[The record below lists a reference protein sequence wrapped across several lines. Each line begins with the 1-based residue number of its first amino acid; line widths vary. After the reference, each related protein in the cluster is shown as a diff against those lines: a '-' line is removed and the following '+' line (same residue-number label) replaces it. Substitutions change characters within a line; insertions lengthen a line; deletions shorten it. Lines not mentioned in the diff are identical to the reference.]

1 MKKKAV
7 IAGAAV
13 VLVIAAVAGIIVK
26 RNQVTPEETLIPV
39 VHAENPQLGSIEL
52 YRSLIGKVEP
62 SDVVYI
68 YPKAAGEITDV
79 FVKAGDVVSEGQ
91 MICRIDTKQVE
102 SARLQMEAA
111 QQSLSDANTNLSR
124 QQALFA
130 AGDIASVAFEQ
141 AQTQAKNAQINYD
154 SAKLNYDYQVEF
166 ANVTAPISGKVE
178 SCDIEVHDNVA
189 SQVLL
194 AVISGEGSKS
204 ITFSVPEKIVGQLH
218 VGDGITVDKDG
229 SQYQGTINE
238 VSSMIDDSTGLFKI
252 KASVEN
258 GDALPTGSAVK
269 LSVVSDRAEQV
280 LTVPV
285 DAVYYSGGD
294 AYVYTSEEGTVHRVP
309 VEVGIYDSEKAEIL
323 SGLNASDEVITT
335 WSSELYEGS
344 RVQIAEADGSSEAGS
359 GSEGSSASGEADSSA
374 VSTTGAAGSGSEVS
388 SASGEAD
395 SSAVGT
401 GNAAAAQSGKQ

>member
-13 VLVIAAVAGIIVK
+13 VLVIAAVAGIVVK
-26 RNQVTPEETLIPV
+26 RNQVTTEETLIPV
-39 VHAENPQLGSIEL
+39 VNAENPQLGSIEL
-52 YRSLIGKVEP
+52 YRSLVGKVEP

-79 FVKAGDVVSEGQ
+79 FVKAGDMVTEGQ
-91 MICRIDTKQVE
+91 MICKIDTKQVDA
-102 SARLQMEAA
+102 ARLQMEAA
-111 QQSLSDANTNLSR
+111 QQSLSDANTNLAR

-229 SQYQGTINE
+229 SEYQGTINE
-238 VSSMIDDSTGLFKI
+238 VSSMVDDSTGLFKI
-252 KASVEN
+252 KASVDN

-269 LSVVSDRAEQV
+269 LSVVSDRAENV

-309 VEVGIYDSEKAEIL
+309 VEVGIYDAKKAEIR

-344 RVQIAEADGSSEAGS
+344 KVQITEENADAAGNTDAADGSGAEAGS
-359 GSEGSSASGEADSSA
+359 TDAADNSDAADDGS
-374 VSTTGAAGSGSEVS
+374 
-388 SASGEAD
+388 
-395 SSAVGT
+395 
-401 GNAAAAQSGKQ
+401 AAQSGNQ

>member
-13 VLVIAAVAGIIVK
+13 VLVIAAVAGIVVK
-26 RNQVTPEETLIPV
+26 RNQVTTEETLIPV
-39 VHAENPQLGSIEL
+39 VSAENPQLGSIEL
-52 YRSLIGKVEP
+52 YRSLVGKVEP

-68 YPKAAGEITDV
+68 YPKAAGEITEV
-79 FVKAGDVVSEGQ
+79 FVKAGDVVTEGQ
-91 MICRIDTKQVE
+91 MICKIDTKQVDA
-102 SARLQMEAA
+102 ARLQMEAA
-111 QQSLSDANTNLSR
+111 EQSLSDANTNLSR

-130 AGDIASVAFEQ
+130 AGDVASVAFEQ

-204 ITFSVPEKIVGQLH
+204 ITFSVPEKIAGQLQ
-218 VGDGITVDKDG
+218 VGDGISVDKDG
-229 SQYQGTINE
+229 STYQGTINE
-238 VSSMIDDSTGLFKI
+238 ISSMVDNSTGLFKV

-258 GDALPTGSAVK
+258 GNALPTGSSVK
-269 LSVVSDRAEQV
+269 LSVVSDRAENV

-309 VEVGIYDSEKAEIL
+309 VEVGIYDANKAEIL

-344 RVQIAEADGSSEAGS
+344 KVQIADENGSTKAGDTAEAAAEEANADAAND
-359 GSEGSSASGEADSSA
+359 SAAAD
-374 VSTTGAAGSGSEVS
+374 E
-388 SASGEAD
+388 D
-395 SSAVGT
+395 S
-401 GNAAAAQSGKQ
+401 AAQSGNQ

>member
-13 VLVIAAVAGIIVK
+13 VLVIAAVAGIVVK
-26 RNQVTPEETLIPV
+26 RNQVTTEETLIPV
-39 VHAENPQLGSIEL
+39 VNAENPQLGSIEL
-52 YRSLIGKVEP
+52 YRSLVGKVEP

-79 FVKAGDVVSEGQ
+79 FVKAGDMVMEGQ
-91 MICRIDTKQVE
+91 MICKIDTKQVDA
-102 SARLQMEAA
+102 ARLQMEAA
-111 QQSLSDANTNLSR
+111 QQSLSDANTNLAR

-229 SQYQGTINE
+229 SEYQGTINE
-238 VSSMIDDSTGLFKI
+238 VSSMVDDSTGLFKI
-252 KASVEN
+252 KASVDN

-269 LSVVSDRAEQV
+269 LSVVSDRAENV

-309 VEVGIYDSEKAEIL
+309 VEVGIYDAKKAEIR

-344 RVQIAEADGSSEAGS
+344 KVQIAEENAGAAGSTGAADDSSAAAGSTDTADNSAAAAGSTDTADGSS
-359 GSEGSSASGEADSSA
+359 
-374 VSTTGAAGSGSEVS
+374 
-388 SASGEAD
+388 
-395 SSAVGT
+395 
-401 GNAAAAQSGKQ
+401 AAQSGNQ